1 MFPIPCNQ
9 VWALPFDG
17 APEFMACDID
27 ESDISID
34 VDEQGIWLAW
44 DVEAVEQ
51 QGAAGIGLDE
61 FKAGSEGDLKRLAY
75 ITLSTTSSPTNRSVH
90 MIVILEVSRQ
100 CRV

>member
-17 APEFMACDID
+17 VPEFMSGDVD
-27 ESDISID
+27 ESDVSID
-34 VDEQGIWLAW
+34 VDEQGIWPAW

-61 FKAGSEGDLKRLAY
+61 FKAGPEGCLKRLAY